1 VNNDSEID
9 RMISIL
15 GRLPGLGPRSSR
27 RIALHLLNNKDN
39 LMIPLAHSILETA
52 ANIKDC
58 LLCGNI
64 DIISPCSI
72 CVDEKREDDIICV
85 VEGVSDLWALERS
98 GFYKGKYN
106 VLGGV
111 LDALSGIGPDKLNI
125 KNLILKIKK
134 EKIKEVILAT
144 SATLSGQT
152 TAHYINEKI
161 KGFDVKITRL
171 SRGLPVGGEL
181 DYLDDGTLGQALKE
195 RITVLD

>member
-1 VNNDSEID
+1 MSYTSEID

-27 RIALHLLNNKDN
+27 RVALYLLNKKDS
-39 LMIPLAHSILETA
+39 LMIPLAQSILETA

-58 LLCGNI
+58 SLCGNI
-64 DIISPCSI
+64 DIKSPCSI
-72 CVDEKREDDIICV
+72 CIDDKREDGLVCV
-85 VEGVSDLWALERS
+85 VEGVADLWALERS

-125 KNLILKIKK
+125 NNLLLKIKQ
-134 EKIKEVILAT
+134 EEVKEVILAT
-144 SATLSGQT
+144 SATLAGQT
-152 TAHYINEKI
+152 TSHYINEKI
-161 KGFDVKITRL
+161 KVFDIKVTRL

-181 DYLDDGTLGQALKE
+181 DYLDDGTLGQALQE
-195 RITVLD
+195 RISVSD